1 MIISNIQLA
10 THQLDQQLEFYT
22 RVLELPIQ
30 AQLPGQFEIAVS
42 KSILSFKSNTQ
53 EVALSYHFAI
63 NIPGQQFFEAKRW
76 LARRLKLLQNPN
88 GEDEFYFDKWNAH
101 ACYFNDPAGNI
112 CELIARHNLSSE
124 AKLPFTSTSL
134 LNISEIGLVTDE
146 VPPLVHMIQ
155 TVLDSPVFLGEV
167 NELFTPLGDEQG
179 LLILVKKGRLWFP
192 EGKMP
197 AQEAPLKVVFI
208 DNAGGR
214 FVLDGPPYRLMP
226 ER

>member
-1 MIISNIQLA
+1 MNISKIQLV

-22 RVLELPIQ
+22 HVLELPIQ
-30 AQLPGQFEIAVS
+30 TDLPGQFGIAVGE
-42 KSILSFKSNTQ
+42 SILSFTLNTQ
-53 EVALSYHFAI
+53 AVVLSYHFAI
-63 NIPGQQFFEAKRW
+63 NIPGHQFYEAKRW
-76 LARRLKLLQNPN
+76 LARRVKLLQNPN

-112 CELIARHNLSSE
+112 CELIARHNLPSQ
-124 AKLPFTSTSL
+124 AKLQFTSTSL

-155 TVLDSPVFLGEV
+155 SVLDSPVYLGEV
-167 NELFTPLGDEQG
+167 NEFFTPLGDEHG

-197 AQEAPLKVVFI
+197 AQEAPLKVIVT
-208 DNAGGR
+208 DQEKGR
-214 FVLDGPPYRLMP
+214 FVLDGPPYRLIP
-226 ER
+226 GD